1 MCFILFRIWL
11 MCVLKESINGS
22 FYENF
27 DITFMRYIKN
37 CIKKITFF
45 FLYKICT
52 KIFPKSMHMLTS
64 SFYFYSEFLYE
75 FYFENVN

>member
-1 MCFILFRIWL
+1 

-27 DITFMRYIKN
+27 DITFMRNIKN
-37 CIKKITFF
+37 CKKKKFTFF
-45 FLYKICT
+45 FSYKIFT
-52 KIFPKSMHMLTS
+52 KVFPKSMHMLTS

-75 FYFENVN
+75 FYFENVLILY